1 VTEVVVSHGML
12 VPFFSV
18 VICTYQRGHLIDRAI
33 KSLIAQVD
41 ADWEAVVVDDGST
54 DDTAEVV
61 QKYIVAGQPIRY
73 FHHVHCG
80 VARSR
85 NAGILA
91 GRGLFVTFLD
101 SDDEYSPE
109 HLSSR
114 HAMLLSNQEVRLLH
128 GGIEVVGGDAF
139 VRDRHDPT
147 QLIHLDECVIGGT
160 FVIRRDVFDQIGLFS
175 EVDYGDD
182 ADYFERAAAA
192 GVCIARTD
200 HPTYRYYRDTP
211 DALTRTHGSS

>member
-1 VTEVVVSHGML
+1 MH

-18 VICTYQRGHLIDRAI
+18 VICTYQRGHLLDRAI
-33 KSLIAQVD
+33 RSLIAQAD
-41 ADWEAVVVDDGST
+41 ADWEAVVIDDGST
-54 DDTAEVV
+54 DDTAQVV
-61 QKYIVAGQPIRY
+61 QKYIDAGQPIRY
-73 FHHVHCG
+73 FRHVHCG

-91 GRGLFVTFLD
+91 GKGLFVTFLD

-114 HAMLLSNQEVRLLH
+114 HAMLISNQEVRLLH
-128 GGIEVVGGDAF
+128 GGIEVVGGDAL

-147 QLIHLDECVIGGT
+147 QLIHLDDCVIGGT

-182 ADYFERAAAA
+182 AEFFERAAAA
-192 GVCIARTD
+192 DISIARTD

-211 DALTRTHGSS
+211 DALTRTHGTT